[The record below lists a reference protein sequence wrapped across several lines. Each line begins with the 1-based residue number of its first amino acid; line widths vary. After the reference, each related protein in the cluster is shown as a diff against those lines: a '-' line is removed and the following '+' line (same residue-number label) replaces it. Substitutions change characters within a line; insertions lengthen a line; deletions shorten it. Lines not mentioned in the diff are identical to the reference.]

1 MLYYKKRESK
11 KKHVLTIVILIA
23 LIIFSSLNPKATTL
37 SSNVASSILMPI
49 NKVFYSITTSFQSA
63 VDSVFGSKANRERVE
78 ALEKENDQLNEE
90 LNKLKII
97 VADKKALENEY
108 EFQKKN
114 SNYINAKVISL
125 EPSNLFDRF
134 VIDKGSNSGIKKGDM
149 VVQGYMDKDKKI
161 SKALVGRVEEVGLT
175 TSKVVS
181 IMDDKYN
188 LSFKVVASNDFG
200 IVNRRSEGALEGYL
214 LNKDSK
220 VAKGDDIV
228 TSGIG
233 EVYEP
238 NIYIGRVREVFDATD
253 RLNKEVV
260 IDSPVDYTR
269 LYSVFVIQN
278 NEVVDEKF

>member
-200 IVNRRSEGALEGYL
+200 IVNRRSDGALEGYL

-238 NIYIGRVREVFDATD
+238 NIYIGRVREVFDSTD

>member
-238 NIYIGRVREVFDATD
+238 NIYIGRVREVFDSTD